1 MQMLAGVICISLAIH
16 SNFILRSVVSAS
28 ENGQKEKELSTR
40 SIDGNSKSSDQPLRV
55 NLSCK

>member
-1 MQMLAGVICISLAIH
+1 MQMLVGVLCISIAIH
-16 SNFILRSVVSAS
+16 SNFILASVIAAS

-40 SIDGNSKSSDQPLRV
+40 SIDGNAKSSDQPLRV